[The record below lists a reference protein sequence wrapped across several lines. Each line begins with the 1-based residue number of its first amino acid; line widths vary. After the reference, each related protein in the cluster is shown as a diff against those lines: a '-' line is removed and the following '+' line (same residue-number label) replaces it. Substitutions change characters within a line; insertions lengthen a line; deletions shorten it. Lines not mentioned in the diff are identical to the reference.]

1 MESSTL
7 QQTNRQQTVLVVDDT
22 PENIALMT
30 EILGD
35 HYQVKVALNGRK
47 ALSIAQSDKPPD
59 IILLDIMMP
68 EMDGYEVCRRLK
80 ANPSTE
86 QIPVVFVT
94 AMTSI
99 GNEQQGLKLGA
110 VDYITKPVSPP
121 LVLGRVKTQLRLY
134 NQNRHLDEL
143 VRQRT
148 RQLTIET
155 AHRQKLENELQVAR
169 DIQMAMLPRQVDGGI
184 TAGRCRISAQL
195 RPAREVGGDF
205 YCVFPVGTHELVFAI
220 GDVSGKGVPAALF
233 MARACTLLESIG
245 NDEHSPDQIMH
256 RINQALC
263 RNNDAC
269 MFVTIV
275 CGVLDTHSGALNY
288 TCAGHDP
295 PVLIRQGGSVSPN
308 VRIMDNSGGPL
319 VGIVESAE
327 YTLSTTRLQPGET
340 LLLYTDGITEALSS
354 EGEMFTDKRLIEA
367 LSDGAVQ
374 ATDVLV
380 DTLIRKVDDFCKG
393 ADQFDDITVVAVAF
407 K

>member
-1 MESSTL
+1 MAPSH
-7 QQTNRQQTVLVVDDT
+7 RQQTVLVVDDT

-68 EMDGYEVCRRLK
+68 KMDGYEVCRRLK
-80 ANPSTE
+80 ENESTE
-86 QIPVVFVT
+86 PIPVIFVT

-99 GNEQQGLKLGA
+99 GDEQRGLKLGA

-121 LVLGRVKTQLRLY
+121 LVLGRVKAQLRLY

-169 DIQMAMLPRQVDGGI
+169 DIQMAMLPRQLDGGI

-205 YCVFPVGTHELVFAI
+205 YCIFPVGTHKIVFAI

-245 NDEHSPDQIMH
+245 NDEHSPDQILF

-269 MFVTIV
+269 MFVTIA
-275 CGVLDTHSGALNY
+275 CGVLDTRSGALGY
-288 TCAGHDP
+288 TSAGHEP
-295 PVLIRQGGSVSPN
+295 PALIRQDASVSPN
-308 VRIMDNSGGPL
+308 AKLMDVAGGPL
-319 VGIVESAE
+319 VGIIESAE
-327 YTLSTTRLQPGET
+327 YTLSTTRIQSGET

-354 EGEMFTDKRLIEA
+354 AGEMFTDKRLIEA
-367 LSDGAVQ
+367 LSEDTVQ
-374 ATDVLV
+374 AADGLV
-380 DTLIRKVDDFCKG
+380 DTLIRKVDEFCKG
-393 ADQFDDITVVAVAF
+393 ADQFDDITVVAVSF
-407 K
+407 N